1 VCDEYADLVSA
12 GKSIRRDVE
21 TGISRLGAKA
31 RAAGIHLLVAT
42 QRPSRDIVAGTLKA
56 NMSCK
61 VALKTQSAIESR
73 IILEESGAEN
83 LLGHGDL
90 LFADIG
96 KPIRLQAPY
105 LSESERAQIMRAA
118 Q

>member
-1 VCDEYADLVSA
+1 VCDEYADLVSSNKA
-12 GKSIRRDVE
+12 ARKDIE
-21 TGISRLGAKA
+21 MAISRLGAKA
-31 RAAGIHLLVAT
+31 RAAGIHLIIAT

-73 IILEESGAEN
+73 IILEEAGAEN

-96 KPIRLQAPY
+96 RPVRLQSPL
-105 LSESERAQIMRAA
+105 LSEGERAEIFRG
-118 Q
+118 